1 MKDLEDLIN
10 KIDRLISESKLE
22 RYKEALDFLRILEDD
37 NDKEVRIEVIRLESI
52 LLKKIEELE
61 EFLKG

>member
-61 EFLKG
+61 EFLKY